1 MRILAIDVG
10 TGTQDIL
17 LFDSRQPMENCVQLV
32 MPAPTVIVAQRIQAA
47 TAARRPVVLTGV
59 NMGGGPSTG
68 AAVAH
73 VRAGLP
79 VYATPQAAVT
89 FDDDLAKVRR
99 LGITLVSEEEARG
112 LGDVERITLQ
122 DVDLAAIDRALAAFG
137 VEPAYDALAVAVFD
151 HGNAP
156 PDVSD
161 RVFRFEYLRQR
172 VQRDRRL
179 SSFAM
184 LAEELPPSLTR
195 MLAVAESV
203 RVREGGFH
211 GPVVLL
217 DSAQAGVWGALS
229 DPEVT
234 RHRRKVLV
242 NVGNEHV
249 LAFHLAG
256 ERILGL
262 WEHHS
267 HQLKPGEMESSIRR
281 LVAGQLSTQEVFV
294 QGGHG
299 ALVLESRRRLPF
311 VGVTGPLRARLQ
323 GSRLRAHPAAP
334 FGDMMLAGCYGLVRA
349 CSQKL
354 PQWREEI
361 EAALAGQPAPGPGHA
376 H

>member
-17 LFDSRQPMENCVQLV
+17 LFDSRQPVENCVQLV
-32 MPAPTVIVAQRIQAA
+32 MPAPTVIVAGRIQAA
-47 TAARRPVVLTGV
+47 TAAARPVVLTGV

-68 AAVAH
+68 AAVGH

-89 FDDDLAKVRR
+89 FDDDLAKVQR

-112 LGDVERITLQ
+112 LRDAEHIPLQ
-122 DVDLAAIDRALAAFG
+122 DVDLPAIGRALAAFG

-161 RVFRFEYLRQR
+161 RVFRFEYLLQR

-203 RVREGGFH
+203 RASGFH
-211 GPVVLL
+211 DPVVLL

-229 DPEVT
+229 DPEVA

-262 WEHHS
+262 WEHHT
-267 HQLKPGEMESSIRR
+267 HLLKPGELERSVRR
-281 LVAGQLSTQEVFV
+281 LVAGQLPAQEVFV

-299 ALVLESRRRLPF
+299 ALSLESRRRLPF
-311 VGVTGPLRARLQ
+311 VGVTGPLRAILK

-349 CSQKL
+349 CAQKL
-354 PQWREEI
+354 PQRREEI
-361 EAALAGQPAPGPGHA
+361 EASLAGRPDLDPSHA